1 MANDPSELRN
11 DPGSILSWPVL
22 QVHYPTDPEKVA
34 ALLPPGI
41 DPSDTANVHLGFYQV
56 SVPDV
61 PEYGVMISVD
71 ADYKGTKGEY
81 TLGYAIDQESA
92 VYMSKDAT
100 GQPKYLA
107 QVEYYRM
114 KDTVVA
120 RAMHQG
126 YTFAEFQGKVTGPG
140 ELPAEPFDRHEWWV
154 KVSRSVSMAEKSY
167 DFPPH
172 AVTVK
177 TSFEPKLRET
187 VEGELVL
194 RESPW
199 DPIKELLPMTGP
211 ATAALHTNQM
221 TARDIQLGAP
231 LDPEAFWPYVDTI
244 SSSRWPGV
252 QGGPVREVDYSA
264 YLT

>member
-1 MANDPSELRN
+1 MSNDPAAFHN
-11 DPGSILSWPVL
+11 NPGDIRSWPVL
-22 QVHYPTDPEKVA
+22 QVDYPTDPEKLA

-61 PEYGVMISVD
+61 PEYGLMISVD
-71 ADYKGTKGEY
+71 ADYKGKKGEY
-81 TLGYAIDQESA
+81 TLCYAIDQESA
-92 VYMSKDAT
+92 VYISKDAT

-114 KDTVVA
+114 NDTVVA
-120 RAMHQG
+120 RAIHQG
-126 YTFAEFQGKVTGPG
+126 YTFAEFQGKVTGQA
-140 ELPAEPFDRHEWWV
+140 ELPAPYDRNEWWV
-154 KVSRSVSMAEKSY
+154 KVSRSVTMAEKSY

-187 VEGELVL
+187 VEGELIL

>member
-1 MANDPSELRN
+1 MATDPSTLHN

-22 QVHYPTDPEKVA
+22 QIVYPTDADKIA

-41 DPSDTANVHLGFYQV
+41 DPSDSANVYLGFYQV

-81 TLGYAIDQESA
+81 TLCYAIDQESA

-107 QVEYYRM
+107 QIEYYRM

-126 YTFAEFQGKVTGPG
+126 YTFLEYTGKVTGQAP
-140 ELPAEPFDRHEWWV
+140 LPAEVPDRYEWWV
-154 KVSRSVSMAEKSY
+154 KVSRSVTMAEKSY

-172 AVTVK
+172 VVTVK
-177 TSFEPKLRET
+177 TSNNAVLREN
-187 VEGELVL
+187 VEGTLTV

-199 DPIKELLPMTGP
+199 DPIAELLPVRGEP
-211 ATAALHTNQM
+211 TAQLVTNQM
-221 TARDIQLGAP
+221 TGRDIQLASP
-231 LDPEAFWPYVDTI
+231 LDPDAFWPFMDTI
-244 SSSRWPGV
+244 GSSRWPGTL
-252 QGGPVREVDYSA
+252 GGPVREVDYSA
-264 YLT
+264 YLA